1 MFQNLT
7 VFETAHAM
15 ATHAGQRQAIIAQ
28 NVANADTPGF
38 VARDLPSFHDI
49 YTPVQSEH
57 AFQRATRQGHLHGRQ
72 GANVDGLVVEDKSF
86 AAPDGNSVSL
96 ETEMLRATDAKR
108 QHDRSLAIY
117 KSALNIL
124 RTSLGRQ

>member
-15 ATHAGQRQAIIAQ
+15 ATHAGQRQAVIAQ

-38 VARDLPSFHDI
+38 VARDLPSFQEI
-49 YTPVQSEH
+49 YSPEQNDYT
-57 AFQRATRQGHLHGRQ
+57 AQRATRAGHLHGSA
-72 GANVDGLVVEDKSF
+72 GTDVAGLLTEDRSF

-96 ETEMLRATDAKR
+96 ESEMLRATDAKR

-124 RTSLGRQ
+124 RSSLGRQ

>member
-1 MFQNLT
+1 MFQHLT

-15 ATHAGQRQAIIAQ
+15 AVHAGQRQALIAQ

-38 VARDLPSFHDI
+38 VGRDLPSFQEI
-49 YTPVQSEH
+49 YASDDGWSQM
-57 AFQRATRQGHLHGRQ
+57 QRATRAGHLHGTSSQ
-72 GANVDGLVVEDKSF
+72 DIDGIIKEDRSF
-86 AAPDGNSVSL
+86 ASPDGNTVSL
-96 ETEMLRATDAKR
+96 DTEMLRAVDAKR

>member
-15 ATHAGQRQAIIAQ
+15 AVHAGQRQAVIAQ

-38 VARDLPSFHDI
+38 VGRDMPSFQEVYAPRESGASI
-49 YTPVQSEH
+49 
-57 AFQRATRQGHLHGRQ
+57 QRATRDGHLHGHN
-72 GANVDGLVVEDKSF
+72 GSTIDGVIREDRSF
-86 AAPDGNSVSL
+86 ASPDGNSVSL

-117 KSALNIL
+117 KSAMNII
-124 RTSLGRQ
+124 RSSLGRQ

>member
-15 ATHAGQRQAIIAQ
+15 ATHAGQRQAVIAQ

-38 VARDLPSFHDI
+38 IARDLPAFQDI
-49 YTPVQSEH
+49 YSSSQNGNTL
-57 AFQRATRQGHLHGRQ
+57 QRATREGHLHGTK
-72 GANVDGLVVEDKSF
+72 GADVAGLVTEDRSL

-124 RTSLGRQ
+124 RSSLGRQ

>member
-15 ATHAGQRQAIIAQ
+15 AVHAGQKQAVIAQ

-38 VARDLPSFHDI
+38 VGRDIPSFQEI
-49 YTPVQSEH
+49 YAPQDAGASL
-57 AFQRATRQGHLHGRQ
+57 QRATRAGHLHGVK
-72 GANVDGLVVEDKSF
+72 GGSIDGMIFEDRSF

-117 KSALNIL
+117 KSAMNIL
-124 RTSLGRQ
+124 RSSLGRQ

>member
-38 VARDLPSFHDI
+38 VARDLPSFQEI
-49 YTPVQSEH
+49 YSPAQSEH
-57 AFQRATRQGHLHGRQ
+57 AFQRATRAGHLHGRA
-72 GANVDGLVVEDKSF
+72 GADIEGLVTEDRSF

-117 KSALNIL
+117 KSALTIL
-124 RTSLGRQ
+124 RSSLGRQ